1 MYRGSRP
8 GTKTRDMGGR
18 SLHAARRIRS
28 AAVEEAVEGAAD
40 EAAARPG
47 PAADEDD
54 VEAGTGAA

>member
-1 MYRGSRP
+1 
-8 GTKTRDMGGR
+8 MGGR